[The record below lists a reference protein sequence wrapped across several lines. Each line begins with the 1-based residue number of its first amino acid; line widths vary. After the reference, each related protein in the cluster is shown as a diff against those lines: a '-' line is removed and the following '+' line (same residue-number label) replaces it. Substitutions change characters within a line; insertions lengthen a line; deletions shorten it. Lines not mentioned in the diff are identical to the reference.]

1 MTTYLSI
8 ATKSFQSIWKQKH
21 TTRIYSIGLSV
32 SSNQTTHKHNLFLNV
47 LHNLGLEVG
56 IFFFFWGFSFLR
68 LNLFFYILWAL
79 MCTRLK
85 SNLTANETN
94 WFYLPYAKNWFHTLN
109 YQQLSWNRLFIT
121 HLTQSWSNSLIF
133 WLILYI
139 CLK

>member
-21 TTRIYSIGLSV
+21 TTRIYSIDLSV

-94 WFYLPYAKNWFHTLN
+94 WFYLPYAKKLISHT
-109 YQQLSWNRLFIT
+109 QLSAAKLKPLVHHTSNTELIKFIDILIDFV
-121 HLTQSWSNSLIF
+121 HLP
-133 WLILYI
+133 
-139 CLK
+139 